1 MRITVAP
8 TPLKTRRKKNKKTL
22 TELLVGHRSL
32 VLWDKNILFLK
43 GVANYQYC
51 VWFKGEIKMQHNV
64 SEGAKIKQN
73 VNLFLYLTKK
83 FQYPTTPQQ
92 DLVLNKYTN
101 GRGG

>member
-1 MRITVAP
+1 M
-8 TPLKTRRKKNKKTL
+8 
-22 TELLVGHRSL
+22 
-32 VLWDKNILFLK
+32 
-43 GVANYQYC
+43 ANYQYC

-101 GRGG
+101 GRGGKENSLCKNDHQNHKKGEIHCSEVILEQLS